1 MSIATTQVNWLDN
14 DDTPR
19 ALTQS
24 IALEESHVP
33 GILQTSI
40 GLIAGFLGVFLLW
53 ASLAPVEEVAT
64 TSGQIIPSGY
74 IQNIQHLDG
83 GIIQDI
89 MVEDGQLVEK
99 GQPLLKLDAT
109 NAEADLGQ
117 MKSRQTTLRLQ
128 AERLRSFSNG
138 NFSGASNHTLTA
150 DELDIL
156 RSMEDSRATQQ
167 NVLRDQL
174 AQREKELEGIKAT
187 RAMLEKNVILMKREY
202 DINRRMTARGS
213 GSQIQEMT
221 SERELNALRGQL
233 SESMSQEKRAYD
245 GINEARNRLQSLDAG
260 LKEEAMKTL
269 GQVEGELAE
278 TTKAI
283 AKLENTSQRTTINS
297 PVRGLV
303 KGLSVHTIGA
313 VVEPGRI
320 LMEIVP
326 IEEELMVEAL
336 ISPADVGNLAKG
348 QDVKIKVSAYDFA
361 RYGNIPGNIDTISA
375 STFQSEDGQSFYKA
389 KIKLARNFVG
399 TNAGKNQILPGMTVQ
414 ADIVTGKK
422 TVLEY
427 LLKPIHQATQN
438 AFQEK

>member
-1 MSIATTQVNWLDN
+1 MSIASVPNNWLDN
-14 DDTPR
+14 NDAPR
-19 ALTQS
+19 ALIQS

-40 GLIAGFLGVFLLW
+40 ALIAGFLGVFLLW
-53 ASLAPVEEVAT
+53 ASLSPVEEVAT

-83 GIIQDI
+83 GIIKDI

-99 GQPLLKLDAT
+99 GQPLLKLDST

-117 MKSRQTTLRLQ
+117 MKSRQNTLRLQ
-128 AERLRSFSNG
+128 AERLRSFANG
-138 NFSGASNHTLTA
+138 NLSDSKGHTMTV
-150 DELDIL
+150 EEIEIL
-156 RSMEDSRATQQ
+156 KSMEESRSTQQ
-167 NVLRDQL
+167 NVLRDQIS
-174 AQREKELEGIKAT
+174 QREKELEGIRGT
-187 RAMLEKNVILMKREY
+187 RAMLEKNVVLMKQEY
-202 DINRRMTARGS
+202 DINRRMSARGS
-213 GSQIQEMT
+213 GSKIQEMT

-233 SESMSQEKRAYD
+233 SETMSQEKRAHD

-260 LKEEAMKTL
+260 LKEDAMKTL

-278 TTKAI
+278 TTKSI
-283 AKLENTSQRTTINS
+283 AKLENTSERTTINS

-303 KGLSVHTIGA
+303 KGLSIHTIGA
-313 VVEPGRI
+313 VVEPGRV

-326 IEEELMVEAL
+326 VEEELMVEAL
-336 ISPADVGNLAKG
+336 IMPADIGNLDKG
-348 QDVKIKVSAYDFA
+348 QDVKVKVSAYDFA
-361 RYGNIPGNIDTISA
+361 RYGNIPGKIDTISA

-389 KIKLARNFVG
+389 KVKLEKNFVG
-399 TNAGKNQILPGMTVQ
+399 PNSGKNQILPGMTVQ

-438 AFQEK
+438 AFQER

>member
-1 MSIATTQVNWLDN
+1 MSIATTPANWLDN

-19 ALTQS
+19 ALSQS

-40 GLIAGFLGVFLLW
+40 GLITGFMGIFLFW
-53 ASLAPVEEVAT
+53 ASLSPVEEVAT
-64 TSGQIIPSGY
+64 ASGQIIPSGY

-128 AERLRSFSNG
+128 AERLRSFATGNLSN
-138 NFSGASNHTLTA
+138 SKNHTLTA
-150 DELDIL
+150 EELEIL
-156 RSMEDSRATQQ
+156 RSMEESRATQQ
-167 NVLRDQL
+167 DVLRDQL
-174 AQREKELEGIKAT
+174 AQREKELEGIKST
-187 RAMLEKNVILMKREY
+187 RAMLEKNVVLMKREY

-233 SESMSQEKRAYD
+233 SETMSQEKRAYD

-278 TTKAI
+278 TTKSI
-283 AKLENTSQRTTINS
+283 AKLENTSQRTTITS

-303 KGLSVHTIGA
+303 KGLNVHTIGS
-313 VVEPGRI
+313 VVEPGRV

-326 IEEELMVEAL
+326 VEEELMVEAL
-336 ISPADVGNLAKG
+336 ISPADIGNLEKG
-348 QDVKIKVSAYDFA
+348 QEVKVKVSAYDFA
-361 RYGNIPGNIDTISA
+361 RYGNISGEIDKISA

-389 KIKLARNFVG
+389 KVKLSRNYVG
-399 TNAGKNQILPGMTVQ
+399 TNIGKNQILPGMTVQ